1 MADASQARFVATL
14 ATVVLVAGALGGGLA
29 FAVQALVNTPAPFAA
44 LQPGPAVPGN
54 GDATDSAMTRGEE
67 ANLEAGAVASV
78 EGATQAHAGHAH
90 TAQSGEVPGEV
101 PGGTPPAPT
110 HDPNH
115 PALLY
120 VRALQQGDWNAV
132 VAQTR
137 WMIDRLQYVRRNKEA
152 GGAEAE
158 ARQALVHL
166 LSDFDPAERRITP
179 EGVPDAYVFTPQAQ
193 VAWAGRD
200 AGRDDLAYAV
210 AERVWLRVVYPEASR
225 ALRGPDNRPLRSLR
239 VGLNLDE
246 DGNVLKAGVLGNVEI
261 DRDSFVYAAPRGS

>member
-44 LQPGPAVPGN
+44 LQPGPATPGE
-54 GDATDSAMTRGEE
+54 GGTPGTGGTGPSDTTPEP
-67 ANLEAGAVASV
+67 GAAAAI
-78 EGATQAHAGHAH
+78 EGATQAHA
-90 TAQSGEVPGEV
+90 AQ
-101 PGGTPPAPT
+101 PGGTTGGAPPAPT

-120 VRALQQGDWNAV
+120 VRAMQQGDWNAV

-137 WMIDRLQYVRRNKEA
+137 WMIDRLHYVRRNKEA

-158 ARQALVHL
+158 ARQALVYL
-166 LSDFDPAERRITP
+166 LSDFDPADRRITP

-193 VAWAGRD
+193 VEWAGRD
-200 AGRDDLAYAV
+200 AGREDLAYEV
-210 AERVWLRVVYPEASR
+210 AERVWLRVRYPDAGR

-246 DGNVLKAGVLGNVEI
+246 DGNVLKAGVLGNLEV
-261 DRDSFVYAAPRGS
+261 DRDSLAYAAPR